1 MIDYNYLPIPIV
13 YMSELAKIKKEIKSH
28 ADKEKAAFFP
38 RFFKTGKGEYAEGD
52 QFIGVT
58 VPNIR
63 NAVKK
68 YYLTLD
74 INETEELLNDRI
86 HEFRLAALL
95 ILVLKYQKAGTEKE
109 GKKVVDIFLKN
120 LASVNNWDLVDSSAD
135 KILGAYI
142 FTKGEYH
149 KSILYDFARSSDL
162 WKQRIAIM
170 STFYFIRKGEYED
183 TLKIAKL
190 LLNHKH
196 DLIHKA
202 VGWMLREVG
211 NRDFDTEFDFLKE
224 SYKVMPRTMLRYAI
238 EKFDP
243 KVRTQFLKG
252 QI

>member
-1 MIDYNYLPIPIV
+1 MT
-13 YMSELAKIKKEIKSH
+13 ELAKIKKEIKSH
-28 ADKEKAAFFP
+28 SDKEKAAFFP
-38 RFFKTGKGEYAEGD
+38 RFFKTGKGGYAEGD
-52 QFIGVT
+52 LFIGVT

-68 YYLTLD
+68 YYLTLN
-74 INETEELLNDRI
+74 ISETEKLLNDRI

-95 ILVLKYQKAGTEKE
+95 IMVMKYQKAGTEKE
-109 GKKVVDIFLKN
+109 AKTVVDVFLKN
-120 LASVNNWDLVDSSAD
+120 LTSINNWDLVDSSAD

-142 FTKGEYH
+142 FTKSEYH
-149 KSILYDFARSSDL
+149 KSILYDFARTSDL

-170 STFYFIRKGEYED
+170 STFYFIRKGEFQD
-183 TLKIAKL
+183 TLVIAKI

-211 NRDFDTEFDFLKE
+211 NRDFDTEFNFLKNH
-224 SYKVMPRTMLRYAI
+224 YKEMPRTMLRYAI

-243 KVRTQFLKG
+243 KLRAQFLKG
-252 QI
+252 LI